1 MLSTNLFTQI
11 IILFIINEIRGQAL
25 PEIVAGNSYGGD
37 GGNRFNDVEHLGSS
51 KIYAPKT
58 ISMTQGN
65 SGVHLVVGS
74 KGSFKTLLVESI
86 HITYEASDG
95 TTPRKSEHGRSN
107 GGTLNSTKCDP
118 FTLHIG
124 EKIIQVNGGSG
135 SKIDSLQF
143 VTTENRKLPDPACGG
158 GGGSVFSD
166 SKEGYYL
173 SFISGKAESSL
184 DRIQFHWVKL
194 SESTSSLCCDNDNN
208 NDTSRLL
215 ITFDSGN
222 ASYSEREPS
231 SYNFTTDQDPIGLN
245 DTTIGDGKFG
255 IVNKVPQYLIS
266 SELFSTI
273 WHTGAED
280 HTANDSN
287 GYMLII
293 NVKDEENS
301 ILFSSTIDNLC
312 IGLFY
317 EFSAYLANVVKFPLE
332 RKPNVRF
339 EVREITDSQG
349 LLTNVTT
356 GSIQQQLNMTW
367 EKHSLL
373 FNASVTSVTL
383 LMISHVKGG
392 EGNSIA
398 IDDIEVR
405 VCSTIYS
412 GVCPT
417 GPDVCRDTPDWYN
430 GHPASN
436 ANGGKGW
443 TCADYAMHPE
453 NACIFWCKDGKATIG
468 NSWTLGAKFNYPEKN
483 CCVCGKACL
492 PSPCQNNGTCNP
504 ADGSCTCQGQT
515 SGPTCSACGCQN
527 GGTCNPTNGN
537 CQCTGGWTGTTCTSS
552 TTTLP
557 TTRSKSTSTTS
568 SPSTTSSS
576 STTTSTT
583 SLPSTTTTPPPSTTS
598 SLSTITSSTTTTTTT
613 TTTATTTSKT
623 PSTTT
628 KISSSITSAQK
639 TSPMVTA
646 MSNVNSSSLVFV
658 PKPCTDS
665 TFIGLSCNVLNTP
678 CEMGTPCENDGTCIN
693 NETATNG
700 YICSCLSGFNGTYCE
715 LDHRICKP
723 HLCLH
728 NGTCN
733 ETSNTTF
740 HCVCANG
747 WEGIHCESMVNLCE
761 NVECMNNGVCRPL
774 LLGYKCECLGTS
786 YYGSHCQFTA
796 RKIVISK
803 IISKSFSYIAIIAMS
818 LVVMFIVIMDILTY
832 CFGIDMTREELER
845 YRREKRDRK
854 RINRRVNEQLV
865 CTNIS

>member
-11 IILFIINEIRGQAL
+11 IILFIINEIRVL
-25 PEIVAGNSYGGD
+25 PEIVAGQSH
-37 GGNRFNDVEHLGSS
+37 GGNEGSQFNDVEHLGSS

-65 SGVHLVVGS
+65 SGVHFVVVS
-74 KGSFKTLLVESI
+74 KSSPKTLLVESI

-95 TTPRKSEHGRSN
+95 TTSRKSEHGRSN
-107 GGTLNSTKCDP
+107 GSALNSTKCDP

-143 VTTENRKLPDPACGG
+143 VTTENRKLPDSKCGG
-158 GGGSVFSD
+158 NGGGAFND

-173 SFISGKAESSL
+173 SFISGKAGSSL
-184 DRIQFHWVKL
+184 DRIQFHWVKFP
-194 SESTSSLCCDNDNN
+194 ESTSSLCSDEDNN
-208 NDTSRLL
+208 NGTSLLL
-215 ITFDSGN
+215 ITFGSDRDL
-222 ASYSEREPS
+222 YCEREPS
-231 SYNFTTDQDPIGLN
+231 SYNFTTNQDPIGLN
-245 DTTIGDGKFG
+245 ETTISDGMFG

-266 SELFSTI
+266 SQLLSTI

-280 HTANDSN
+280 HTGNDSN

-301 ILFSSTIDNLC
+301 TLFNSTIDNLC

-317 EFSAYLANVVKFPLE
+317 EFSAYLANVVKIPLE

-339 EVREITDSQG
+339 EVRETIDSQD
-349 LLTNVTT
+349 LLANVTT

-417 GPDVCRDTPDWYN
+417 DPDVCRDTPDWYN

-443 TCADYAMHPE
+443 ACADYAMHPE
-453 NACIFWCKDGKATIG
+453 NTSIFWCKDGKATIG
-468 NSWTLGAKFNYPEKN
+468 NDWALGAEFKYPEKN

-492 PSPCQNNGTCNP
+492 PTPCQNNGTCNP

-527 GGTCNPTNGN
+527 SGTCNPTNGN
-537 CQCTGGWTGTTCTSS
+537 CQCTGGWTGTTCTNEPTTSSSSLTTPTTPSTTTMTSS
-552 TTTLP
+552 TTT
-557 TTRSKSTSTTS
+557 
-568 SPSTTSSS
+568 PSTTSSS
-576 STTTSTT
+576 SSTTTSS
-583 SLPSTTTTPPPSTTS
+583 SLTTTASSTTS
-598 SLSTITSSTTTTTTT
+598 SSTTTTISTKI
-613 TTTATTTSKT
+613 TTSSSTYSTT

-628 KISSSITSAQK
+628 SSTTAPSTTRSSTRTLSTTTLAQK
-639 TSPMVTA
+639 TSPIVTTG
-646 MSNVNSSSLVFV
+646 SNANSSSLIFV

-665 TFIGLSCNVLNTP
+665 TFIGLSCNISNSP
-678 CEMGTPCENDGTCIN
+678 CELATPCENNGTCIN
-693 NETATNG
+693 NKVATNR
-700 YICSCLSGFNGTYCE
+700 YICSCPSGINGTYCE

-740 HCVCANG
+740 HCVCENG

-761 NVECMNNGVCRPL
+761 GVECMNNGVCRPL

-786 YYGSHCQFTA
+786 YYGSHCEFTA
-796 RKIVISK
+796 RKTVISK
-803 IISKSFSYIAIIAMS
+803 IISKSFSYIAITAIAI
-818 LVVMFIVIMDILTY
+818 VAMFIVIMDILTY

-845 YRREKRDRK
+845 YRREK
-854 RINRRVNEQLV
+854 
-865 CTNIS
+865 